1 MAHTYDTT
9 SNEHQA
15 LSLTVRTPTSSVADH
30 TVWEK
35 HSNKTSDCLMV
46 VSGVHHLTWTL
57 PYLYPQVLPK
67 DDNLLESTKQKLP
80 QARKRV
86 TNSHGRFG
94 VSLWDLWGFW
104 VLWARGKAP
113 IIPLCSTGSLSFK
126 HRFCPKAKIK
136 QPSIDH
142 NQDTKKFQY

>member
-46 VSGVHHLTWTL
+46 VSGVHHLFDLNIAVPL
-57 PYLYPQVLPK
+57 P
-67 DDNLLESTKQKLP
+67 
-80 QARKRV
+80 A
-86 TNSHGRFG
+86 G
-94 VSLWDLWGFW
+94 V
-104 VLWARGKAP
+104 
-113 IIPLCSTGSLSFK
+113 
-126 HRFCPKAKIK
+126 AKG
-136 QPSIDH
+136 
-142 NQDTKKFQY
+142 